1 MFLCIKKNNA
11 LVARKIL
18 RNLCARKGIE
28 IIEGE
33 VCPDDIHILVSLPPK
48 LALRESAGIL
58 KDNKP
63 KNKLKIFF
71 ENFRISLDKFYFLN

>member
-18 RNLCARKGIE
+18 RNLCKRKDIE

-33 VCPDDIHILVSLPPK
+33 VCPDDIHIVVSLPPK

-58 KDNKP
+58 KANKP
-63 KNKLKIFF
+63 KNKLKIFLKTSGF
-71 ENFRISLDKFYFLN
+71 RLTNFIF

>member
-11 LVARKIL
+11 FVARKIL

-28 IIEGE
+28 IIEE
-33 VCPDDIHILVSLPPK
+33 VCPDDIHIVVSLPPK

-63 KNKLKIFF
+63 KNKLKIFLKTSGF
-71 ENFRISLDKFYFLN
+71 RLTNFIF

>member
-28 IIEGE
+28 IIEE
-33 VCPDDIHILVSLPPK
+33 VCPDEIHIVVSLPPK
-48 LALRESAGIL
+48 SALRESAGIL

>member
-33 VCPDDIHILVSLPPK
+33 LCPDDIHIVVSLPPK
-48 LALRESAGIL
+48 SALRECAGIL

>member
-11 LVARKIL
+11 LVAWKIL

-28 IIEGE
+28 IIEE
-33 VCPDDIHILVSLPPK
+33 VCPDEIHIVVSLPPK
-48 LALRESAGIL
+48 SALRESAGIL

>member
-33 VCPDDIHILVSLPPK
+33 VCPDDIHIVVSLPPK

-58 KDNKP
+58 KANKP
-63 KNKLKIFF
+63 KNKLKIFLKTSGF
-71 ENFRISLDKFYFLN
+71 RLTNFIF

>member
-11 LVARKIL
+11 LVAWKIL

-33 VCPDDIHILVSLPPK
+33 VCPDDIHIVVSLPPK
-48 LALRESAGIL
+48 SALRESAGIL

-63 KNKLKIFF
+63 KNKLKNFLKTSGFRLTNFIF
-71 ENFRISLDKFYFLN
+71 

>member
-11 LVARKIL
+11 LAARKIL
-18 RNLCARKGIE
+18 RDLCARKGIK

-33 VCPDDIHILVSLPPK
+33 VCPDDIHIVVSLPPK
-48 LALRESAGIL
+48 SALRRSAGIL

>member
-1 MFLCIKKNNA
+1 MKKNNA

-33 VCPDDIHILVSLPPK
+33 VCPDDIHIVVSLPPK
-48 LALRESAGIL
+48 LALCESAVIL

-63 KNKLKIFF
+63 KNKLKIFLKTSGF
-71 ENFRISLDKFYFLN
+71 RLTNFIF

>member
-18 RNLCARKGIE
+18 KNLCARKGIE

-33 VCPDDIHILVSLPPK
+33 VCPDDIHIVVSLPPE
-48 LALRESAGIL
+48 LALCESAGIL

-63 KNKLKIFF
+63 KNKLKIFLKTSGF
-71 ENFRISLDKFYFLN
+71 RLTNFIF

>member
-33 VCPDDIHILVSLPPK
+33 VCPDDIHIVVSLPPK
-48 LALRESAGIL
+48 LAFRESAGIL
-58 KDNKP
+58 KANKP
-63 KNKLKIFF
+63 KNKLKIFLKTSGF
-71 ENFRISLDKFYFLN
+71 RLTNFIF